1 MVLALKGIK
10 VAEKILVIDDD
21 LGVAELVKLILK
33 PRGMLIYHA
42 ADGQEG
48 LKQAYELQPDL
59 IILDVMMPEYN
70 GFDICARL
78 RELSDVPIVMLTAK
92 SQSSDVAHGFAVGA
106 DDYVKKPFSN
116 EELVSRI
123 ESLLRRKKST
133 KANTNITGY
142 SDGYLEIELSSQKV
156 TLQGEEIALTP
167 TEFKLLA
174 SLIRHPH
181 KTLSTRTLLTEVWGG
196 AYGHD
201 KALLSLYI
209 HQLRQKLKE
218 GETEHKYIQTQ
229 WGEGYWFNPSP
240 QIQKVSS
247 DPIPVQEEQ
256 VIKKEKS
263 FKNSSTFRWRWL
275 VLVVPAV
282 LIALQLDGVS
292 GISGISSFFTN
303 STAKSTSLDALVTTE
318 GFINA
323 GSTSIKALVTAEG
336 FIGEGNTGVRGQICI
351 TNQGKYPTENLSV
364 VDTVQVIGEQK
375 SAFPSTIIDL
385 DQNPIIEPNKTHCYP
400 YEITFESI
408 QEPNA
413 KYNNII
419 SVTITN
425 YNGLTP
431 GSEYCPGPDP
441 CSFGPTNMTEF
452 SLPEP

>member
-1 MVLALKGIK
+1 MTPAQKGAK

-21 LGVAELVKLILK
+21 LGVAELIKLILK
-33 PRGMLIYHA
+33 PRGFQVYHA

-59 IILDVMMPEYN
+59 IILDIMMPEYD
-70 GFDICARL
+70 GFDVCARL
-78 RELSDVPIVMLTAK
+78 REFSDVPIVMLTAK
-92 SQSSDVAHGFAVGA
+92 SQSSDVSRGFAVGA

-116 EELVSRI
+116 DELVSRI

-174 SLIRHPH
+174 FLIRHPH
-181 KTLSTRTLLTEVWGG
+181 KTLSTRTLLSEVWDK
-196 AYGHD
+196 AYSHD
-201 KALLSLYI
+201 KALLSLYV

-229 WGEGYWFNPSP
+229 WGEGYWFNPLP
-240 QIQKVSS
+240 QIKNNSPVSK
-247 DPIPVQEEQ
+247 PEPVQEEQ
-256 VIKKEKS
+256 ETNVFKPTKKEEKS
-263 FKNSSTFRWRWL
+263 FKNFATYRWGWI
-275 VLVVPAV
+275 VLVVPIV

-292 GISGISSFFTN
+292 GFFIKSS
-303 STAKSTSLDALVTTE
+303 
-318 GFINA
+318 A
-323 GSTSIKALVTAEG
+323 GSTSLEALVTAEG
-336 FIGEGNTGVRGQICI
+336 FIDEGDTGVRGQICVS
-351 TNQGKYPTENLSV
+351 NQGKYPTEHLSV
-364 VDTVQVIGEQK
+364 VDTVQVTGERK
-375 SAFPSTIIDL
+375 GPYTSTTIDL
-385 DQNPIIEPNKTHCYP
+385 DQNPIIEPNKSHCYP
-400 YEITFESI
+400 YKIIFEPI
-408 QEPNA
+408 QESNV
-413 KYNNII
+413 KYNNIV

-425 YNGLTP
+425 YSGLMP

-441 CSFGPTNMTEF
+441 CSFGPTITTEF

>member
-1 MVLALKGIK
+1 MVSTLKGIK

-21 LGVAELVKLILK
+21 LGVVELVKLILK

-59 IILDVMMPEYN
+59 IILDIMMPERD
-70 GFDICARL
+70 GFDVCASL
-78 RELSDVPIVMLTAK
+78 REFSDVPIVMLTAK

-133 KANTNITGY
+133 KEKTNITGY
-142 SDGYLEIELSSQKV
+142 TDGYLEVELASQKV
-156 TLQGEEIALTP
+156 TLQGKEIALTP

-174 SLIRHPH
+174 FFIRHPH
-181 KTLSTRTLLTEVWGG
+181 KTLSTRTLLIEVWGN
-196 AYGHD
+196 AYSHD
-201 KALLSLYI
+201 KALLTLYI

-218 GETEHKYIQTQ
+218 GEIEHKYIQTQ
-229 WGEGYWFNPSP
+229 WGEGYWFNPL
-240 QIQKVSS
+240 QQTQKTAPVS
-247 DPIPVQEEQ
+247 IPFQEEQ
-256 VIKKEKS
+256 ETKS
-263 FKNSSTFRWRWL
+263 EEILKNSPTLRWQWII
-275 VLVVPAV
+275 LVVPIV
-282 LIALQLDGVS
+282 LIALQLE
-292 GISGISSFFTN
+292 GIPGFF
-303 STAKSTSLDALVTTE
+303 AKYA
-318 GFINA
+318 A
-323 GSTSIKALVTAEG
+323 GSTSLEAVVTAEG
-336 FIGEGNTGVRGQICI
+336 FIDVGDTGVRGQICI

-375 SAFPSTIIDL
+375 GVFQSTTIDL
-385 DQNPIIEPNKTHCYP
+385 DQNPIIEPNNTHCYP
-400 YEITFESI
+400 YEIFFEPI

-441 CSFGPTNMTEF
+441 CSFGPTITTEF
-452 SLPEP
+452 SLPNP